1 MYSYVPD
8 SPSWK
13 TGEVAHALVAAAAD
27 VAVICVELMWKIGG
41 MEGAG
46 GEDTAAPEVGDAWS
60 SQRGQGHSESIY
72 ADHVANTT
80 LWQAF
85 QSILLAM
92 ACLVAL

>member
-1 MYSYVPD
+1 MYSYVSD

-41 MEGAG
+41 MEGAA
-46 GEDTAAPEVGDAWS
+46 GEDTAAPEVGDGWS
-60 SQRGQGHSESIY
+60 SQRGQGHS
-72 ADHVANTT
+72 ADQVAYTT

-85 QSILLAM
+85 DQF
-92 ACLVAL
+92 CW

>member
-1 MYSYVPD
+1 MYSYVSD

-13 TGEVAHALVAAAAD
+13 TGEVAHALVAAAAAD

-46 GEDTAAPEVGDAWS
+46 GEEDTAAPEFGDAWS
-60 SQRGQGHSESIY
+60 SQRGQGHST
-72 ADHVANTT
+72 DHVATTITT

-85 QSILLAM
+85 
-92 ACLVAL
+92 

>member
-41 MEGAG
+41 MEGAAG
-46 GEDTAAPEVGDAWS
+46 GEEDTAAPELGDAWS
-60 SQRGQGHSESIY
+60 SQRGQGHS
-72 ADHVANTT
+72 AD
-80 LWQAF
+80 
-85 QSILLAM
+85 
-92 ACLVAL
+92 

>member
-1 MYSYVPD
+1 MYSYVSD

-41 MEGAG
+41 LEGAG
-46 GEDTAAPEVGDAWS
+46 GEEDTAAPEFGDAWS
-60 SQRGQGHSESIY
+60 SQRGQGHS
-72 ADHVANTT
+72 ADQVANTT

-85 QSILLAM
+85 YLFFG
-92 ACLVAL
+92 